1 MSAQSAATCINHT
14 VLKTQLAQWLQVKS
28 FKGVVDCDFTFLTLV
43 SVCYVMMFVS
53 YCVFHN
59 ICILLDVFFLSFRS
73 PLICYVLPPI
83 SGNWEISWR
92 FPLKRLFHSSEG
104 SWCDFGPVALLQASY
119 WSPDQNVFSVL
130 LSVSFDRWFSL

>member
-1 MSAQSAATCINHT
+1 
-14 VLKTQLAQWLQVKS
+14 
-28 FKGVVDCDFTFLTLV
+28 
-43 SVCYVMMFVS
+43 MMFVS

-59 ICILLDVFFLSFRS
+59 IVFCWMFSLSFRS

-92 FPLKRLFHSSEG
+92 FPLKRLFCSSEG

-119 WSPDQNVFSVL
+119 WPPDQTVFRVFLLIVGLVCNVVEM
-130 LSVSFDRWFSL
+130 